1 MLTVQRRLEKFK
13 LEAPI
18 TYNESLAEL
27 TTFRVGGPAEVLARP
42 QSTEQT
48 ASVLAAAASESIPVF
63 VLGGGANIVVS
74 DRGIS
79 GLVLYT
85 GDMRHVSTAGSIFRA
100 EAGARISDAAA
111 TAANWQLR
119 GLDFIFAMPGSVG
132 GAVWMNARCYGGEI
146 ASILRR
152 VEYLHL
158 DGTPGE
164 YVARSDDFAYKISP
178 FQDGKRVITAAE
190 FNLTEASGERD
201 ALWRRMREIE
211 EDRRAKGHF
220 AAPCAG
226 SIFKNNRAYGEPS
239 GKIIDRV
246 GLRGLRNGSAMV
258 SEGHGNIIINTGG
271 ASAWDIR
278 MLVTDVQKRV
288 YRTTGFRLEPEVLFV
303 GDWQ

>member
-18 TYNESLAEL
+18 TYKEPLAEL

-42 QSTEQT
+42 QSVEQ
-48 ASVLAAAASESIPVF
+48 ASAVLAAAASESIPVF

-85 GDMRHVSTAGSIFRA
+85 GDMRNVSTAGSIFRA
-100 EAGARISDAAA
+100 EAGSPISDVAA
-111 TAANWQLR
+111 TAANWELR

-152 VEYLHL
+152 VEYLHS

-164 YVARSDDFAYKISP
+164 YVVRPEDFAYKISP

-190 FNLTEASGERD
+190 FNLTEVPGERD
-201 ALWRRMREIE
+201 ALWHRMREIE

-226 SIFKNNRAYGEPS
+226 SIFKNNRDYGEPS

-246 GLRGLRNGSAMV
+246 GLRGLQNGNAMV
-258 SEGHGNIIINTGG
+258 SAGHGNIIINTGG

-278 MLVTDVQKRV
+278 SLVTEVQKRV

-303 GDWQ
+303 GDW